1 MLVIICD
8 DCLRM
13 DLKRKL
19 GLVSGTGAN
28 QSYELIRSTQVT
40 ACFHHLKRRTSDQ
53 QPAVFFFLQPNSQMF
68 LRVFLLSHVL
78 QLSSVCIWRQIPW
91 DYSVTDFGSQV
102 LAWKVLANFT
112 IFLASHIYELH
123 TSFLLVWWSLFPLE
137 LEFGFVMKRVVGLV
151 SGTIRESYEL
161 IRSIQVF
168 PYS

>member
-1 MLVIICD
+1 
-8 DCLRM
+8 M

-40 ACFHHLKRRTSDQ
+40 AFFHHLKRRTSDQ

-91 DYSVTDFGSQV
+91 DYSVTEFGSQV

-123 TSFLLVWWSLFPLE
+123 TSFLLVWWSLFLLE
-137 LEFGFVMKRVVGLV
+137 LWFCHEACSGPCVRHNQRKLWTHPEHPGFSIFLASRV
-151 SGTIRESYEL
+151 IYW
-161 IRSIQVF
+161 
-168 PYS
+168 